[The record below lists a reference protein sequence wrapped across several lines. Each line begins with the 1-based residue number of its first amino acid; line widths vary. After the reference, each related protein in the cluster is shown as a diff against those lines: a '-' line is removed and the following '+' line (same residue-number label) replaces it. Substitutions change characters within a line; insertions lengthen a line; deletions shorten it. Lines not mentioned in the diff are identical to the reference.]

1 MQSNNP
7 ILGDDRLPDEDE
19 PITEQPTANSQD
31 EPEVMATDDQPVFE
45 DAESVVPPLAEQ
57 ERAEDRA
64 DLDPSAEE
72 DGEGVAALDDSVT
85 EPPEP
90 EDTGE
95 AFAAT
100 DDTPDTGETPDAD
113 DTPDTDDTPGADDTP
128 DADDT
133 FEAEDDEGHDEFDTD
148 DEEDDQDEE
157 EVEVPGEEAPAFRK
171 GQIVDGTVLDTSPTE
186 VLVDLGEGH
195 IGVVASR
202 ELERMDRSALE
213 GLAIGAPV
221 TAFVLKARGSDG
233 RPVLSLAR
241 AEEEKNWR
249 LAEEHHQNQE
259 VYFGKVAGYNKGG
272 LIVRFGKVRGFVP
285 ASQVSRERQRR
296 AVGESPEERWGGMVG
311 DDIAVKVVE
320 IDRARN
326 RLILSE
332 RAAQREAR
340 DQQKARLLKDLTVG
354 EVRKGRVISVADFGA
369 FVDLGG
375 ADGLV
380 HLTEISWKHVTH
392 PREVL
397 EVGQEVE
404 VEVISVDPDR
414 RRIGLSMK
422 RREHDPWD
430 DVVAAYEVGQ
440 LVQATVTKLTKFG
453 AFARLVDAPEIE
465 GLIHISELAD
475 YRVSHPREVVLVGD
489 VLTLRIVKIDA
500 DQRRLGLSLRQVDSP
515 KYMDQDWMAYAEDI
529 ETEMSTAETE
539 TDPAETV
546 AAVEEAPVEE
556 APVEEAPVDE
566 EPITEDAVA
575 EVTDSPAVEEAP
587 SEAPAEDEAP
597 EDEAPLEETPEIEAP
612 EEEAPDEDGSD
623 EDTPE
628 E

>member
-7 ILGDDRLPDEDE
+7 TLGDDRRPDEEE
-19 PITEQPTANSQD
+19 PLTGQPMADSQD
-31 EPEVMATDDQPVFE
+31 DPERMATDDQPVSE
-45 DAESVVPPLAEQ
+45 EANSVMPAALEQ
-57 ERAEDRA
+57 HA
-64 DLDPSAEE
+64 DDEPSAEDVGE
-72 DGEGVAALDDSVT
+72 DAGAPDETGTEPAAL
-85 EPPEP
+85 
-90 EDTGE
+90 E
-95 AFAAT
+95 AA
-100 DDTPDTGETPDAD
+100 AD
-113 DTPDTDDTPGADDTP
+113 DAAPAEDSAETDF
-128 DADDT
+128 DASDEHDEAAEHDEDEQD
-133 FEAEDDEGHDEFDTD
+133 EAED
-148 DEEDDQDEE
+148 EE
-157 EVEVPGEEAPAFRK
+157 ESAAPEEEEPPFRK
-171 GQIVDGTVLDTSPTE
+171 GQIVDGTVLETSPTE

-195 IGVVASR
+195 MGVVASR
-202 ELERMDRSALE
+202 ELERMDRAALE
-213 GLAIGAPV
+213 ALGVGSPV
-221 TAFVLKARGSDG
+221 TAYVLKARGADD

-249 LAEEHHQNQE
+249 LAEEHYQNQD

-285 ASQVSRERQRR
+285 ASQVSRDRQRR
-296 AVGESPEERWGGMVG
+296 AVGDSPEERWGGMVG

-340 DQQKARLLKDLTVG
+340 DQQKARLLKGLTVG
-354 EVRKGRVISVADFGA
+354 EVRKGRVISIADFGA

-404 VEVISVDPDR
+404 VEVISIDPDR
-414 RRIGLSMK
+414 KRIGLSMK

-430 DVVAAYEVGQ
+430 AVVAEYQVGQ

-500 DQRRLGLSLRQVDSP
+500 DQRRLGLSLRQVDSA
-515 KYMDQDWMAYAEDI
+515 KYMDQDWMAYAEDVEAEPEAEVEVI
-529 ETEMSTAETE
+529 ESEVEAE
-539 TDPAETV
+539 
-546 AAVEEAPVEE
+546 
-556 APVEEAPVDE
+556 
-566 EPITEDAVA
+566 VA
-575 EVTDSPAVEEAP
+575 EPEAAADAEL
-587 SEAPAEDEAP
+587 EAPAEVEAEVAEPEAAADAELEAPAEAEAEIEEAPAEEEAEAEEPEP
-597 EDEAPLEETPEIEAP
+597 EDEDVDENDV
-612 EEEAPDEDGSD
+612 DEDEED
-623 EDTPE
+623 EDE
-628 E
+628 DDD

>member
-7 ILGDDRLPDEDE
+7 TLGDDRRPDEEE
-19 PITEQPTANSQD
+19 PITGQPTADSQA

-45 DAESVVPPLAEQ
+45 DADSVVPPPIEE
-57 ERAEDRA
+57 ERAEEE
-64 DLDPSAEE
+64 PSAETPG
-72 DGEGVAALDDSVT
+72 GEPAAALDESVSAT
-85 EPPEP
+85 SEPEP
-90 EDTGE
+90 ESEDTGE
-95 AFAAT
+95 T
-100 DDTPDTGETPDAD
+100 LGEEGGEALEED
-113 DTPDTDDTPGADDTP
+113 GADD
-128 DADDT
+128 
-133 FEAEDDEGHDEFDTD
+133 
-148 DEEDDQDEE
+148 EDDQDEE
-157 EVEVPGEEAPAFRK
+157 EAEVPGEEPPPFRK
-171 GQIVDGTVLDTSPTE
+171 GQIVDGTVLETSPTE
-186 VLVDLGEGH
+186 VLVDLGDGH
-195 IGVVASR
+195 VGVVASR
-202 ELERMDRSALE
+202 ELERMDRAALE
-213 GLAIGAPV
+213 ALAVGNPV

-249 LAEEHHQNQE
+249 LAEEHYQNQE
-259 VYFGKVAGYNKGG
+259 VYFGRVAGYNKGG

-296 AVGESPEERWGGMVG
+296 AAGESPEERWGGMVG
-311 DDIAVKVVE
+311 EDIAVKVVE

-340 DQQKARLLKDLTVG
+340 EQQKARLLKDLTVG
-354 EVRKGRVISVADFGA
+354 EVRKGRVISIADFGA

-404 VEVISVDPDR
+404 VEVISIDPDR
-414 RRIGLSMK
+414 KRIGLSMK

-430 DVVAAYEVGQ
+430 DVVAQYQVGQ

-529 ETEMSTAETE
+529 EAELASVETE
-539 TDPAETV
+539 TE
-546 AAVEEAPVEE
+546 PVN
-556 APVEEAPVDE
+556 EAPVDE
-566 EPITEDAVA
+566 EPITDEAVA
-575 EVTDSPAVEEAP
+575 EVTD
-587 SEAPAEDEAP
+587 AP
-597 EDEAPLEETPEIEAP
+597 EAEASAEEAP
-612 EEEAPDEDGSD
+612 EEVEPEEPASEEDTTEEDASESD
-623 EDTPE
+623 EE
-628 E
+628 